1 MIRNLSNVGYPL
13 IKETSSLQVYLPS
26 VLTDGLQ
33 VFSLFWL
40 QPHFSSHKETVK
52 MGLKSKERE
61 HLLIRWLKPTANEP
75 VTKHVLCMTDRLLG

>member
-1 MIRNLSNVGYPL
+1 
-13 IKETSSLQVYLPS
+13 
-26 VLTDGLQ
+26 
-33 VFSLFWL
+33 
-40 QPHFSSHKETVK
+40 